1 MATGTARFWHADDL
15 GDVELLR
22 ATASRHAYARHAHE
36 GYALG
41 VVEAGGH
48 GFAARGEAWSA
59 APGDVIMV
67 NPEDPHDGRPLGAA
81 GYSYRMLYVAPA
93 LFAEALA
100 ELTERPARQPFFPR
114 LVVRDPPSATMIGR
128 LHRALEVSPDR
139 LERETGFL
147 GALAGLATRHATERP
162 HAKGYA
168 RHRRIAERARDY
180 LEANVANDVS
190 LAELAGIAGVSRFH
204 LLRVFHNELGL
215 PPHAWLMQ
223 LRLRHAKRLLRLGD
237 APAGVAAALGF
248 VDQSHLTRRFVGVY
262 GVTPGRYRRQ
272 SNAVQSR
279 RQPGV

>member
-1 MATGTARFWHADDL
+1 MTAGRARFWHADDL
-15 GDVELLR
+15 GDVDLLR
-22 ATASRHAYARHAHE
+22 AEASRHAYARHAHE

-48 GFAARGEAWSA
+48 GFAARGEIWSA

-100 ELTERPARQPFFPR
+100 ELTERPACQPFFPR
-114 LVVRDPPSATMIGR
+114 LVVHDPLSATMIGR
-128 LHRALEVSPDR
+128 LHRALETSPER

-147 GALAGLATRHATERP
+147 GALAGLAMRHATDRP
-162 HAKGYA
+162 RAKGYA
-168 RHRRIAERARDY
+168 RHRRIAERAREY
-180 LEANVANDVS
+180 LEANVANEVS
-190 LAELAGIAGVSRFH
+190 LADVAAVAGVSRFH
-204 LLRVFHNELGL
+204 LLRVFRGELGL

-223 LRLRHAKRLLRLGD
+223 LRLRHAKRLLRCGE

-248 VDQSHLTRRFVGVY
+248 ADQSHLARRFLGAY

-279 RQPGV
+279 RQRGG